1 MTMFLVKVFGETL
14 YIFTAECLKCPWCVP
29 RNQRIEVGKY
39 TESVIKPAKE
49 FRYVEVPGQ

>member
-1 MTMFLVKVFGETL
+1 MLLVKVFGETL

-29 RNQRIEVGKY
+29 RNQRIEGGKY